1 MTMHQGRAVVGVFS
15 DASKAQQAVQ
25 ALRNA
30 GFTDDQIGVIGRD
43 ARRTTNTGDDDTND
57 SYAAEGAATGVAAGA
72 GLGALWG
79 LGILAGV
86 MPVIGPAI
94 AGGALAAVLSSAA
107 AGAAAAGLGGA
118 LVGMGIPKDE
128 AEYYESEFQA
138 GRTLVTVTA
147 PARETEART
156 ILRQFGGHDRSSAE
170 MSGSATSSGAMSGS
184 ACNVGSA
191 QKSSSQ
197 GFADSTCHTS
207 HAGGSALQGT
217 AASTGTHASSA
228 KPFAG
233 GSGDACSTGSH
244 QSGQTVKAVS
254 EELNVQKVPKQG
266 EVNVRKEVH
275 TEHKTIEVPVMREEV
290 VVERTH
296 PGTHATGGNMGSQ
309 EIRVPVRE
317 EEIRV
322 EKTPVVKEEVRVSK
336 RQVQDTERVSET
348 LRKEEIKVDTK
359 GSASVR
365 DDRKKR

>member
-1 MTMHQGRAVVGVFS
+1 MTMHQSRAIVGVFS

-43 ARRTTNTGDDDTND
+43 ARRTTTTGDDDTNE

-147 PARETEART
+147 PTRETEART

-170 MSGSATSSGAMSGS
+170 MSGSAASADSS
-184 ACNVGSA
+184 CNVGTA

-197 GFADSTCHTS
+197 SFAAGTCHTS
-207 HAGGSALQGT
+207 HASESALQGS
-217 AASTGTHASSA
+217 STSSGSKA
-228 KPFAG
+228 FAG
-233 GSGDACSTGSH
+233 SSGDTCATGGH

-290 VVERTH
+290 VVERTN
-296 PGTHATGGNMGSQ
+296 PGTHATAGNMGSQ

-336 RQVQDTERVSET
+336 RQMQDTERVSEN

-359 GSASVR
+359 GNASVR
-365 DDRKKR
+365 DDRKRK

>member
-1 MTMHQGRAVVGVFS
+1 MAMQHQSRAVVGVFS

-30 GFTDDQIGVIGRD
+30 GFTEDQIGVIGRD
-43 ARRTTNTGDDDTND
+43 ARRTTATADDDDTSE
-57 SYAAEGAATGVAAGA
+57 SYAAEGAATGLAAGA

-107 AGAAAAGLGGA
+107 AGAAAAGLAGA

-138 GRTLVTVTA
+138 GRTLVTVNA
-147 PARETEART
+147 PGRETEARG
-156 ILRQFGGHDRSSAE
+156 ILQRFGAHDRSSAE
-170 MSGSATSSGAMSGS
+170 MSGTTTSSSAMAGSTGS
-184 ACNVGSA
+184 ACNVGTA
-191 QKSSSQ
+191 GKSSSQ
-197 GFADSTCHTS
+197 SFAGTSS
-207 HAGGSALQGT
+207 HASESALRGSSTSTGGSK
-217 AASTGTHASSA
+217 S
-228 KPFAG
+228 FAG
-233 GSGDACSTGSH
+233 STGDACSTGSH
-244 QSGQTVKAVS
+244 QHGQSVKAVS
-254 EELNVQKVPKQG
+254 EELNVKKVPKQG
-266 EVNVRKEVH
+266 EVEVRKEVH
-275 TEHKTIEVPVMREEV
+275 TEHKTIEVPVTREEV

-296 PGTHATGGNMGSQ
+296 PGTHATAGSLGSQ

-336 RQVQDTERVSET
+336 RQVQDTQRVSEN

-359 GSASVR
+359 GNASVR
-365 DDRKKR
+365 DERKK

>member
-1 MTMHQGRAVVGVFS
+1 MAMNQSRAVIGVFS

-30 GFTDDQIGVIGRD
+30 GFTEDQIGVIGRD
-43 ARRTTNTGDDDTND
+43 SRRTTTTAGDDDTNE

-107 AGAAAAGLGGA
+107 AGAAAAGLAGA

-138 GRTLVTVTA
+138 GRTLVTVKA
-147 PARETEART
+147 DGRETEARG
-156 ILRQFGGHDRSSAE
+156 ILQRFGAHDRSSAE
-170 MSGSATSSGAMSGS
+170 MSGTTTSSAAMAGTGS
-184 ACNVGSA
+184 ACSVGTSS
-191 QKSSSQ
+191 KSSSQ
-197 GFADSTCHTS
+197 GFA
-207 HAGGSALQGT
+207 G
-217 AASTGTHASSA
+217 TGTHASSS
-228 KPFAG
+228 KSFAG
-233 GSGDACSTGSH
+233 SSGDACSTGSH
-244 QSGQTVKAVS
+244 QHGQSVKAVS

-266 EVNVRKEVH
+266 EVQVRKEVH
-275 TEHKTIEVPVMREEV
+275 TEHKTIEVPVTREEV

-296 PGTHATGGNMGSQ
+296 PGTHATSGNMGSQ

-322 EKTPVVKEEVRVSK
+322 EKTPVVKEEVRVTK
-336 RQVQDTERVSET
+336 RQVQDTERVSEN

-359 GSASVR
+359 GNASVR
-365 DDRKKR
+365 DDRTKR